1 MKKASGP
8 LPFWKRRRKRP
19 VKTTQRNINAEREA
33 LEGPLVR
40 RPQEGTGKAQAGK
53 LGSED
58 SGRGLTVGG
67 GPGWASHSR

>member
-1 MKKASGP
+1 M
-8 LPFWKRRRKRP
+8 
-19 VKTTQRNINAEREA
+19 TQRNINAEREA

-40 RPQEGTGKAQAGK
+40 RPQEGTGKVQAGE

-58 SGRGLTVGG
+58 SGGGLTAGG